1 MKATIT
7 SKGQITIP
15 AKVRRKLN
23 LKAGQ
28 VLEFDEHAPYLK
40 ATRVFDPAEMYATI
54 GCLKDKNGPAR
65 SAEDWL
71 NKTRGK
77 VKLPGDRN
85 AHGD

>member
-28 VLEFDEHAPYLK
+28 VLEFDEEAPYLK

-54 GCLKDKNGPAR
+54 GCLKNSKGPAR

-71 NKTRGK
+71 NQTRGT
-77 VKLPGDRN
+77 VKLPGGRN

>member
-23 LKAGQ
+23 LRPGQ
-28 VLEFDEHAPYLK
+28 ILEFDEEAPYLK
-40 ATRVFDPAEMYATI
+40 ATKVFDPSEMYGAI
-54 GCLKDKNGPAR
+54 GCCRGRAPAD
-65 SAEDWL
+65 SAEEWL
-71 NKTRGK
+71 IKTRGE
-77 VKLPGDRN
+77 VALPEDSN

>member
-15 AKVRRKLN
+15 AKVRRRLN

-28 VLEFDEHAPYLK
+28 ILEFDEEAPFLK
-40 ATRVFDPAEMYATI
+40 ATRKFDPAEMYAVI
-54 GCLKDKNGPAR
+54 GCCKNKGVPAQ
-65 SAEDWL
+65 SAQEWL

-77 VKLPGDRN
+77 VKLPEDRD